1 MPKDLCA
8 KTERSSVPR
17 LVGSLYP
24 WVCGLLFGQS
34 FLFEDKMIVFL
45 VLGMNCFILNSFF
58 VLERINLIAFLE
70 CFYLILLRD
79 LIN

>member
-1 MPKDLCA
+1 
-8 KTERSSVPR
+8 
-17 LVGSLYP
+17 
-24 WVCGLLFGQS
+24 
-34 FLFEDKMIVFL
+34 MIVFL